1 MIKQRNRIRILI
13 ASLLLMLTTGT
24 LMVKSVHCVLISH
37 DVVTEAV
44 NGQTTVSTDQ
54 PDSCP
59 ICSFDF
65 YPVILH
71 SLKVL
76 PDVTRFAYS
85 ERLYSL
91 IDAPVKQATH
101 LFLLR
106 APPAA

>member
-1 MIKQRNRIRILI
+1 
-13 ASLLLMLTTGT
+13 MLTTGT

-37 DVVTEAV
+37 DAVTEAV
-44 NGQTTVSTDQ
+44 NGQATFSPDQ

-85 ERLYSL
+85 ERQYSL
-91 IDAPVKQATH
+91 VDALVKQATH

-106 APPAA
+106 APPTA

>member
-1 MIKQRNRIRILI
+1 MSRRNTLRILI

-37 DVVTEAV
+37 DAVIEAV
-44 NGQTTVSTDQ
+44 NGQTTVSSDQ
-54 PDSCP
+54 PDNCP

-85 ERLYSL
+85 ERIYCLV
-91 IDAPVKQATH
+91 DAPVKQATH

-106 APPAA
+106 APPVA